1 MNSAASN
8 ALEDA
13 LMTRAILLSLPLLLV
28 TQLAFAADA
37 GGHDALALAAVVAQH
52 SPALSASDKSVM
64 AALFDGH
71 DAPYPAGNKISIK
84 ADAVT
89 CFAGDVSIN
98 TFSCDLKFG
107 TNAMTVTG
115 RRGHEIYAT
124 LIEAGVPGSGAA
136 GKIYEAVTQLDC
148 TIDPNEI
155 RQSDGGGASC
165 NFTPNQ

>member
-1 MNSAASN
+1 
-8 ALEDA
+8 
-13 LMTRAILLSLPLLLV
+13 MTRAILLSLPLLLV
-28 TQLAFAADA
+28 SKLAGAADA
-37 GGHDALALAAVVAQH
+37 GGHDALALAALVAEH
-52 SPALSASDKSVM
+52 SPTLSASDKSVM

-71 DAPYPAGNKISIK
+71 DPSYPAGKKISITV
-84 ADAVT
+84 DAVT

-107 TNAMTVTG
+107 KSAINVTG

-148 TIDPNEI
+148 TVDPNEI
-155 RQSDGGGASC
+155 EQSDGGGARCS
-165 NFTPNQ
+165 FTPNP